1 MMTGILDAVTGMVP
15 DYNIIYGTNPPS
27 NGFCI
32 IPAGGFQPDAHL
44 NKGQVVRMD
53 CLLNGKNT
61 NQQTVND
68 ALWDIHE
75 TLTKALAL
83 EYPQSDDWQ
92 IMDISTTS
100 YPSLIGREEGTMQWI
115 YGSGIEIKFYWKGD
129 NE

>member
-1 MMTGILDAVTGMVP
+1 MTGVLDAVAEMVP
-15 DYNIIYGTNPPS
+15 EYNIVYGTNPPS
-27 NGFCI
+27 NGFCM

-53 CLLNGKNT
+53 CLLNGKNV

-68 ALWDIHE
+68 GLWNIHRI
-75 TLTKALAL
+75 LTKTLALA
-83 EYPQSDDWQ
+83 YPQSNDWQ
-92 IMDISTTS
+92 IMDITTLS

-115 YGSGIEIKFYWKGD
+115 YGSSIEVKFYWKGD